1 MNEKILSYGDLVE
14 QWKVDL
20 IVQRA
25 KYFGIPEHDWPDI
38 QQHIILDILNF
49 KYDPQHELGAEER
62 TVLTSLIDN
71 KIIDLLRKQTIQD
84 EHFQELLEAFG
95 LTYPREEALAY
106 SENKALCYDIQDAMT
121 HLSGNEK
128 AVCIGLMAGCS
139 IRQIAQKLHCRRE
152 SIRHMIQNIRRIF
165 KELGVDKWQQ

>member
-1 MNEKILSYGDLVE
+1 MNELSYGDLVE

-25 KYFGIPEHDWPDI
+25 RYFGVPEHDWADI
-38 QQHIILDILNF
+38 QQSIILEILNF
-49 KYDPQHELGAEER
+49 KYDPQHRLGAEER

-71 KIIDLLRKQTIQD
+71 KIIDLLRKQTVQD
-84 EHFQELLEAFG
+84 EHYQEFLKELG
-95 LTYPREEALAY
+95 LTDPQEEALAY
-106 SENKALCYDIQDAMT
+106 SENNALCYDIQDAMA

-139 IRQIAQKLHCRRE
+139 IRQIAQKIHCRRE
-152 SIRHMIQNIRRIF
+152 SIQHMIQNIRRVF
-165 KELGVDKWQQ
+165 KELGVHKWVQ